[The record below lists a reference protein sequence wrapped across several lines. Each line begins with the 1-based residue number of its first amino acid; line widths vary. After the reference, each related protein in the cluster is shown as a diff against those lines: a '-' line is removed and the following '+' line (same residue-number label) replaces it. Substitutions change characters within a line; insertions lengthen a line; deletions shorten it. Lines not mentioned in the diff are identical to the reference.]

1 MTRLRWAKPKQKGD
15 YVKQHSLLYFLCKGV
30 ICMSYMKSIRDD
42 ILEIMETF
50 SGRELEEKLKATFGY
65 SDRDIS
71 NLLEQYGRNA

>member
-1 MTRLRWAKPKQKGD
+1 MR
-15 YVKQHSLLYFLCKGV
+15 
-30 ICMSYMKSIRDD
+30 YMKSIRDD

-50 SGRELEEKLKATFGY
+50 SGHELEEKLKATFGY